1 MGLLASDLEI
11 GAFKAEVR
19 MSYDGK
25 VVNLE
30 LPGGEII
37 PPKFLIWAEAP
48 EDRDMVK
55 RLHTADSLSN
65 SARYAEADAVTT
77 LIWNVVVAICRAQ
90 EVGGVRV

>member
-55 RLHTADSLSN
+55 RLQPPTLYRIVRAMRKPTLSRR
-65 SARYAEADAVTT
+65 SS
-77 LIWNVVVAICRAQ
+77 
-90 EVGGVRV
+90 GM